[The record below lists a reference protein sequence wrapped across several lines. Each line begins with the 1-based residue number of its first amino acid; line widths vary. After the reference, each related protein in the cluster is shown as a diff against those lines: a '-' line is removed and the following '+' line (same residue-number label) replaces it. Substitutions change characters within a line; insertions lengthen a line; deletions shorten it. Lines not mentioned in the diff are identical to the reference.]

1 MILSISD
8 VYIVATN
15 TRSKELDFSQNGTP
29 DSQFTDRAEFV
40 NICFQESQSVNYS
53 ALSHFML
60 SNLPEL
66 GLDLLARWGMSQ

>member
-1 MILSISD
+1 MILSASD

-40 NICFQESQSVNYS
+40 NICFQDTPVGHYMAPFAFHAQS
-53 ALSHFML
+53 LT
-60 SNLPEL
+60 
-66 GLDLLARWGMSQ
+66 RT